1 MQRRAL
7 LAVGLA
13 MPCIARAQGQY
24 PERPIRLVVA
34 WPPGGGADT
43 PARLVAPHMARVLG
57 HPLVIENRGGAS
69 GAIGTGVVAQAAPD
83 GYTLLADTSSFVTN
97 SLTVPGLGYD
107 SEKAFTPVCKVV
119 DSPLLLVCRPD
130 YPART
135 LAELLDRIR
144 TEGGKLPYASS
155 GNGAGTNL
163 ATVVLL
169 QRAGLSATHV
179 VYRGGAQSVLGVLGG
194 ETVFTFSTLP
204 QATPLVREGRL
215 RALAVGTAQRIAA
228 LPEVPTVAEQG
239 WPGFAWSEMLGFHL
253 PAGSPPEAARR
264 LAAAT
269 EDALRQR
276 EVQDRLGQIGMIP
289 AFLGP
294 EAFAAE
300 MAGHRQTIRGLLAS
314 GALQRDA

>member
-1 MQRRAL
+1 MLPRRTL
-7 LAVGLA
+7 LATSLA
-13 MPCIARAQGQY
+13 LPFAGTARAW
-24 PERPIRLVVA
+24 PDKPIRLVVA

-43 PARLVAPHMARVLG
+43 PARLVAPHMSRVLG
-57 HPLVIENRGGAS
+57 QPIVIENRGGAS

-107 SEKAFTPVCKVV
+107 TEKAFAPVCKVV
-119 DSPLLLVCRPD
+119 DSPLLLVVRPD

-135 LAELLDRIR
+135 LAELLERIKA
-144 TEGGKLPYASS
+144 EGGRLPYASS

-169 QRAGLSATHV
+169 QRAGLAATHV

-215 RALAVGTAQRIAA
+215 RALAVGTAQRLEA

-239 WPGFAWSEMLGFHL
+239 WPGYAWSEMLGFHL
-253 PAGSPPEAARR
+253 PVGSPAEAVQR

-269 EDALRQR
+269 QDALRQP
-276 EVQDRLGQIGMIP
+276 EVLARLGQIGMIP

-294 EAFAAE
+294 AEFAAE
-300 MAGHRQTIRGLLAS
+300 MAQHRATIRGLLANGS
-314 GALQRDA
+314 LKPES